1 MIFTSTSVSAETAL
15 RLVQAVRDHAV
26 HNGWNVAVAVV
37 DRQGVPLAALRMDG
51 ATPPILD
58 FASDKAFTA
67 ATMRRS
73 TTALFERMNS
83 VPSLRLGLANRQR
96 LAVWGGG
103 LPIVLEGQVIGG
115 IGVSGASDE
124 EDIAC
129 AKAALA
135 AEGLDF
141 EP

>member
-1 MIFTSTSVSAETAL
+1 MIHEARSVSAEAAL
-15 RLVQAVRDHAV
+15 RLVQAARDHAV
-26 HNGWNVAVAVV
+26 RNGWNVAVAVV
-37 DRQGVPLAALRMDG
+37 DSQGLPLAALRMDG

-73 TTALFERMNS
+73 TTAFFERMD
-83 VPSLRLGLANRQR
+83 SLPALKLGLANRQR

-103 LPIVLEGQVIGG
+103 LPIVHEGRVIGG
-115 IGVSGASDE
+115 IGVSGATDE
-124 EDIAC
+124 DDIAC
-129 AKAALA
+129 ARAALA
-135 AEGLDF
+135 AQGLGF